1 MNRLFSRTLLLA
13 LLTMPAA
20 ALAAPAESPSTS
32 NPPAAVVVASP
43 APFGTALDES
53 IMGKTTARADTSMIA
68 QSQQTSTVSQNSVTG
83 NSVTGTINIAD
94 NALQNANGL
103 VLMNNNTGNNVS
115 MNGAMTVNIIIAPPS
130 PQN

>member
-1 MNRLFSRTLLLA
+1 MRKFILRGAILPILMT
-13 LLTMPAA
+13 PAA
-20 ALAAPAESPSTS
+20 VLAAPAESPPAS
-32 NPPAAVVVASP
+32 NSAPAAAAASP
-43 APFGTALDES
+43 APFGAALDEGT
-53 IMGKTTARADTSMIA
+53 MGKTTARADTSLIA
-68 QSQQTSTVSQNSVTG
+68 QSQQTSNVSHNSVTG

-115 MNGAMTVNIIIAPPS
+115 MNGAMTVNIIMAAPT